1 MKSVKKEFVK
11 NWDLYLFMLIPI
23 VFVLVFNYGPMYGAQ
38 IAFRKYTISKGA
50 FGSPWVGLDNFIR
63 FFNTHGSI
71 DVISNTVGISL
82 YGLLAGFPIP
92 IFLALALN
100 HCPFI
105 RFKKIVQM
113 LTYAP
118 YFISTVVM
126 CSLIIQFLAPRN
138 GIVNILSALF
148 FNKESI
154 NFMGRGDWF
163 SSIYVWT
170 GIWQGMGWS
179 SIIYIS
185 ALSGVSPEL
194 HETATIDG
202 ASIFQRIIH
211 IDIPGILPIISINLI
226 LSAGNILNVGFEK
239 VYLLQNPLN
248 IRNSEV
254 IQTLVYKIGL
264 NVAGIPDFSYSS
276 AIGLMVSVAN
286 LIILL
291 TVNGILKRM
300 NQQGLV

>member
-1 MKSVKKEFVK
+1 MRSLKKELRK
-11 NWDLYLFMLIPI
+11 NWDLYLFMLPPVI
-23 VFVLVFNYGPMYGAQ
+23 FVLIFNYGPMYGAQ
-38 IAFRKYTISKGA
+38 IAFRKYSISMGA

-63 FFNTHGSI
+63 FFSTKGSL
-71 DVISNTVGISL
+71 DVIANTVGISI

-92 IFLALALN
+92 IILALGLN
-100 HCPFI
+100 HCPFM
-105 RFKKIVQM
+105 RFKKTVQM

-138 GIVNILSALF
+138 GIVNILRSLAF
-148 FNKESI
+148 GSESV
-154 NFMGRGDWF
+154 NYMGRGEWF

-202 ASIFQRIIH
+202 ASIVQRIAH
-211 IDIPGILPIISINLI
+211 IDIPSIMPIISINLI
-226 LSAGNILNVGFEK
+226 LSAGGILNVGFEK

-248 IRNSEV
+248 LRYSEV
-254 IQTLVYKIGL
+254 IQTFVYKIGL
-264 NVAGIPDFSYSS
+264 NTGGIPDFSYSS
-276 AIGLMVSVAN
+276 AIGLMTSIAN

-291 TVNGILKRM
+291 LVNGSLKRM